1 MYNIKKNT
9 KSKNMKEIL
18 NNPEIIYY
26 VSNLIIIL
34 IIIFLI
40 IFIFFSDFHIIII
53 HYKNKNPKIKLIIN
67 DFIKIKLEKEIK
79 LKPINKYT
87 LKKTIYFYKKTKY
100 LINKYDDLIKDI
112 LKEIKIT
119 KLSIISSYK
128 TNNIETNNY
137 LKFST
142 LIIYNLINLLIN
154 KYFKDVQNDR
164 YKIIDNNEKNQIYY
178 EIEFS
183 LKTYQIWKIF
193 INKYKYLKEI
203 KKEF

>member
-1 MYNIKKNT
+1 MI
-9 KSKNMKEIL
+9 
-18 NNPEIIYY
+18 
-26 VSNLIIIL
+26 
-34 IIIFLI
+34 
-40 IFIFFSDFHIIII
+40 SD
-53 HYKNKNPKIKLIIN
+53 LL
-67 DFIKIKLEKEIK
+67 KIKLEKEIK
-79 LKPINKYT
+79 MKPINKYT

-119 KLSIISSYK
+119 KLSIISSYT

-154 KYFKDVQNDR
+154 KYFKDVQNDY
-164 YKIIDNNEKNQIYY
+164 YKILDNNEKNQIYY

-183 LKTYQIWKIF
+183 LRAYQIWKIF
-193 INKYKYLKEI
+193 INKFKYLKEI